1 MPSAKVKAEIEL
13 SLLDPPGSILPAKLA
28 VSVNLSVR
36 VPKATPASI
45 IGQEDSQDSAYS
57 QLIAMAKTNKQT
69 NKRRKTKLTNGKCA
83 GGEVRRKPGANFQ
96 NLPSP
101 VTTEAPDSSSNM

>member
-36 VPKATPASI
+36 VPKATLASI
-45 IGQEDSQDSAYS
+45 TGQDDSQDSAYS

-69 NKRRKTKLTNGKCA
+69 PQNKINKWKMCRRGSPQEARCKLP
-83 GGEVRRKPGANFQ
+83 ESV
-96 NLPSP
+96 PSP
-101 VTTEAPDSSSNM
+101 VTTEAPASSSNM